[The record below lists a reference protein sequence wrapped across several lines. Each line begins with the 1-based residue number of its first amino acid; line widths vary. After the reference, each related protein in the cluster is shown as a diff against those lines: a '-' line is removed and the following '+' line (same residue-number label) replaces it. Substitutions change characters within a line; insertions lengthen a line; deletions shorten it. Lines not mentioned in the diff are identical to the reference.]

1 MIGVKMTF
9 GSNVRKSKY
18 GLNAMEVGDV
28 KIFDTPTER
37 DKDLV
42 RRSAHNQNE
51 RSDRHYMTRTKGDTV
66 HVTRL
71 H

>member
-18 GLNAMEVGDV
+18 GLNMMEVGEV
-28 KIFDTPTER
+28 KIFNTPTER
-37 DKDLV
+37 DKDHV

-51 RSDRHYMTRTKGDTV
+51 RSDRHYITRTKGDTI

>member
-18 GLNAMEVGDV
+18 GLNAMEVGEV

-37 DKDLV
+37 DKDLI
-42 RRSAHNQNE
+42 RKAAHNQNE
-51 RSDRHYMTRTKGDTV
+51 RTDRHYMTRAKGDTL
-66 HVTRL
+66 HVTRVR
-71 H
+71 